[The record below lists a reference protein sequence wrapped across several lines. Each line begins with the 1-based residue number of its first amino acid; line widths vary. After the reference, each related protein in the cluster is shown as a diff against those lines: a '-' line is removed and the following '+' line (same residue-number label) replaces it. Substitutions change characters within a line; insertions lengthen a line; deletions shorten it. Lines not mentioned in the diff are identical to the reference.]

1 MIKTQDGI
9 GKGGEM
15 DYKTIAKNWQDFNPR
30 DYLREYYAD
39 VGPENFALL
48 QFAVK
53 AFRRIPP
60 DGLLLDFGGGPTI
73 YPLIAAAKR
82 VREIHFCDYLDAN
95 LNEVKKWLNNE
106 PSAFDWR
113 EFVRVTLG
121 LESQRHCTAQ
131 AVLQRETSVRQ
142 RVTRIFKC
150 DANNSRPIDEPRT
163 YDVLVSSFCAESAT
177 DDWAEWR
184 RFFSNIVSLLKP
196 NGFLLL
202 SALKGA
208 TCYTVGEKLFPA
220 VSIRENDLTRTLIEE
235 GFDPQ
240 SIILESIPADRPWRQ
255 YEGLMVAIAKRRG
268 GE

>member
-1 MIKTQDGI
+1 MNYRAVT
-9 GKGGEM
+9 
-15 DYKTIAKNWQDFNPR
+15 YNWQDFNPR
-30 DYLREYYAD
+30 DYLYEYYAA

-82 VREIHFCDYLDAN
+82 VREIHFCDYLEAN
-95 LNEVKKWLNNE
+95 LEEVRRWLNND

-121 LESQRHCTAQ
+121 LERQGICTAQ
-131 AVLQRETSVRQ
+131 AVLQRETSIRQ

-150 DANNSRPIDEPRT
+150 DANDAPSIAEPRA
-163 YDVLVSSFCAESAT
+163 YDILISSFCAESAV
-177 DDWAEWR
+177 DNRPQWR
-184 RFFSNIVSLLKP
+184 KYFHNIVSLLKP
-196 NGFLLL
+196 DGFLIL
-202 SALKGA
+202 ATLKGA
-208 TCYTVGEKLFPA
+208 TCYSVGEKLFPA
-220 VSIRENDLTRTLIEE
+220 VSIREKDLLRTLIEE

-240 SIILESIPADRPWRQ
+240 SLILESVPADGPFRQ
-255 YEGLMVAIAKRRG
+255 YEGLMVALAKKRSAR
-268 GE
+268 